1 MQETGEDF
9 HDKAHILYI
18 NGQYRG
24 GDAVGRLMEDFFAA
38 EPSKMNYK
46 ELADRAKY
54 FKESGKGAEIMSDIM
69 GDFEREIVRRQARE
83 FALRLISSH
92 KMNLEEIAEM
102 SNLPLA
108 EVEELAKKKTA

>member
-1 MQETGEDF
+1 M
-9 HDKAHILYI
+9 ILW
-18 NGQYRG
+18 
-24 GDAVGRLMEDFFAA
+24 
-38 EPSKMNYK
+38 
-46 ELADRAKY
+46 
-54 FKESGKGAEIMSDIM
+54 EIS
-69 GDFEREIVRRQARE
+69 REIVRRQARE